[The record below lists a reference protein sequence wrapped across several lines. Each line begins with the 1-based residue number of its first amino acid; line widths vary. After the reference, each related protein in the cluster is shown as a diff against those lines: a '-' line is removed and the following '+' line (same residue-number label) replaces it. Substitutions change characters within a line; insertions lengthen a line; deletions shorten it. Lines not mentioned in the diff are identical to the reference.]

1 MNHKPVWLKTKGY
14 LHLTPSL
21 NPETNWKTYVRKI
34 QSKEYVARYA
44 FYPLIHRIMSERKYK
59 KPDPTKHL
67 GAARRHS
74 HKNFKTGKVE
84 RTIKNRPLHYATH
97 FDSLIYAY
105 YAHELGNLYET
116 KLKKNRELDKA
127 VLAYR
132 SIPISND
139 DSKGKSNIHF
149 AQEVFQEINN
159 TVEEKGEIGVLAID
173 LKKFFS
179 SISHTYLHKSWT
191 ELLGAEKMPAHHQNV
206 FNACTNFSYVLFD
219 HLRKHPK
226 KGLDEAKLAKIR
238 KKYGYK
244 CFFSSNKEFREA
256 IRKGKLPIYKNPFR
270 GPNKDGK
277 KEMVGIPQG
286 LPISAVLSNLYLLE
300 FDTDIIENLVKKE
313 TIYYRRYS
321 DDIIILCPLK
331 DMIRIE
337 THVKNLIE
345 KFEIEVSTEKTER
358 FLFKKMTYNKK
369 GEKRITCI
377 KLKETE
383 CQIDT
388 PLTYLGFEFR
398 GYSTLVK
405 STNIAKYYRRLI
417 SIIKRRSKRALKLAE
432 SNPTIPKAVY
442 LNQAKKLYNTPLKH
456 AQKIENKQVFRKR
469 YNLVLNDR
477 GEFDINHF
485 EIAGKNQSNYISYL
499 KRCNRVFG
507 TNAFTQ
513 QLKKRKQIV
522 GQAINRH
529 LVHKKDL

>member
-1 MNHKPVWLKTKGY
+1 
-14 LHLTPSL
+14 
-21 NPETNWKTYVRKI
+21 
-34 QSKEYVARYA
+34 
-44 FYPLIHRIMSERKYK
+44 MSERKYK
-59 KPDPTKHL
+59 KPDPTKHH
-67 GAARRHS
+67 GDSRRHS
-74 HKNFKTGKVE
+74 HKNFKTGEVE

-105 YAHELGNLYET
+105 YAHLLGKLYES
-116 KLKKNRELDKA
+116 KLKKNRELDQA

-132 SIPISND
+132 SIPISNA

-149 AQEVFQEINN
+149 AQEVFQKINDSVDAN
-159 TVEEKGEIGVLAID
+159 GEIGVLAID

-179 SISHTYLHKSWT
+179 SISHAYLHKSWT
-191 ELLGAEKMPAHHQNV
+191 ELLEVEKMPADHQNV

-219 HLRKHPK
+219 HLRKHPR

-244 CFFSSNKEFREA
+244 CFFGSNKEFREA
-256 IRKGKLPIYKNPFR
+256 IRKGELPIYKNPFR
-270 GPNKDGK
+270 GPTKNGR

-300 FDTDIIENLVKKE
+300 FDNEIIENLVKKE
-313 TIYYRRYS
+313 TVHYRRYS
-321 DDIIILCPLK
+321 DDIVILCPPW
-331 DMIRIE
+331 DMNRIE
-337 THVKNLIE
+337 TYINSLIK
-345 KFEIEVSTEKTER
+345 KFEIEVSPEKTER
-358 FLFKKMTYNKK
+358 FLFKKMKYNRK
-369 GEKRITCI
+369 GATRITCI

-383 CQIDT
+383 SQIDT

-417 SIIKRRSKRALKLAE
+417 SIIKRRSKRALKLSE

-469 YNLVLNDR
+469 YNLVLNNR
-477 GEFDINHF
+477 GEFEINHF
-485 EIAGKNQSNYISYL
+485 DIPVKNQSNYISYL

-507 TNAFTQ
+507 TNDFTQ

-529 LVHKKDL
+529 LVNKSD